1 MDKFE
6 IGRAY
11 CATSI
16 CDSGCVYV
24 ITVTGRTPRC
34 IRYVCGGRERLS
46 KIRVG
51 GGGEYVRPDSWS
63 MAPVFRASRPAAAE
77 PAGWRE

>member
-11 CATSI
+11 RAASA
-16 CDSGCVYV
+16 CDSECVYV
-24 ITVTGRTPRC
+24 ITVAGRTPRC
-34 IRYVCGGRERLS
+34 IRYVCGGREWLS
-46 KIRVG
+46 RICIA

-63 MAPVFRASRPAAAE
+63 MATVFRAS
-77 PAGWRE
+77 